1 MTAFS
6 AELWG
11 APGSPNSNARL
22 RIRKT
27 NWGFA
32 VTDMSDR
39 IQSKSLEMALKVM
52 GLILVPLGLALPFL
66 RATTTNSGYDLH
78 SIGVASASAL
88 IGIALFFYANRGFGT
103 EMRVDPHKREVR
115 IGSIN
120 AKGDF
125 RASRTFQVSKA
136 QSFFLMR
143 SSSPLK
149 AQLCTRGRDGRQVIK
164 LLNGSEAELIPL
176 LERMSEALRPK
187 DLPQKRVRTHVT
199 AAFIHATFD

>member
-11 APGSPNSNARL
+11 APGSPTSNVRL

-39 IQSKSLEMALKVM
+39 IQNNSLEMALKIT
-52 GLILVPLGLALPFL
+52 GLLLVPGGLALPII
-66 RATTTNSGYDLH
+66 RGTSASSGYD
-78 SIGVASASAL
+78 SQSMGVAIASAL
-88 IGIALFFYANRGFGT
+88 IGIALFLYANRGFGT
-103 EMRVDPHKREVR
+103 EMRVDPQKREVR

-120 AKGDF
+120 AKGAF
-125 RASRTFQVSKA
+125 RTSRNFQVSA
-136 QSFFLMR
+136 NQSFFLMR
-143 SSSPLK
+143 SGSPLRAK
-149 AQLCTRGRDGRQVIK
+149 LCTRGRDGRQVIK
-164 LLNGSEAELIPL
+164 LLNGTEAELIPL

-187 DLPQKRVRTHVT
+187 ELPQRRIRTHVT